1 MGQNRME
8 FGIDLGTTNSSI
20 CRIINGKP
28 VIQKIEVTDDTMP
41 SCVFFNK
48 KKNIVVGAAAYRNMQ
63 SERKRATLTW
73 NTASSNAFVEFK
85 RTMGTD
91 TTYHSS
97 NMDADYLSEELSAE
111 VLKRLKS
118 YVGDGTA
125 VNEAVV
131 TVPAKFTVN
140 QKTATMKA
148 AELAGITHCELIQEP
163 IAAAIAYGFNAES
176 KDGYWLVFD
185 FGGGTFDA
193 ALIRS
198 DEGVIQV
205 FDTEGDNYLGG
216 KNMDYAIVDT
226 LLIPYLQKEYA
237 LDATIA
243 DERKH
248 QVLREAMKPFAE
260 EIKNSVSFNDKI
272 DILSNLGELGN
283 DEDGEEMELDLTLSR
298 NDVFACMAPL
308 AQKAIDMCLALLER
322 NNLSGKNLH
331 SILLVGGPTYSPLI
345 REMLK
350 EQIGAM
356 VDTSI
361 NPMTVVSVG
370 ASLYASTIKSEIG
383 NAEKQN
389 EEALF
394 LDMEYE
400 STSVEE
406 SEWIA
411 VKCGQ
416 SVNDEN
422 IKVQFIKENGSWESE
437 NITVD
442 AVGNV
447 VEVQLDN
454 GANVFHVKA
463 SDMKGNLLAVQPS
476 SISIMRGAKVG
487 SAPLP
492 YYIGISVWDSRYE
505 KSVFMPLS
513 GLEKNQLL
521 PAEGYLLT
529 EKTMNDI
536 HPGNE
541 EDKIVIPVYQADEYI
556 EGNSSALYEYV
567 ADVELSGLET
577 DRYIPANSSVEIKL
591 CVDTSEMMDMEI
603 YFPDFDLTINKHLD
617 TSRHQSVS
625 EASNRVQRDL
635 RLAEKSL
642 DYLQSKGIDVRDEI
656 RMLNTVKLEN
666 ECSQENKMVLQHLKE
681 LYRRIEQMQLK
692 QQLVDEEEN
701 LKTWLQQLKH
711 HQLHYGNSDTEAHV
725 MDLEKAIN
733 KAVFHRD
740 LAKMQELVAEIS
752 SIDYNMAKADHMR
765 SCFYK
770 FSSEIEDKTKW
781 HNQDTAR
788 RHVEKL
794 DKLLKENA
802 PIDEQEEETQILWML
817 YKSQE
822 KKVEGVDNDNED
834 ATQLLYH

>member
-1 MGQNRME
+1 MGQNRMK

-20 CRIINGKP
+20 CRIVNGKP

-91 TTYHSS
+91 TRYHSS
-97 NMDADYLSEELSAE
+97 NMDADYMSEDLSAE

-163 IAAAIAYGFNAES
+163 IAAAIAYGFNAAS
-176 KDGYWLVFD
+176 KNGYWLVFD

-272 DILSNLGELGN
+272 DILSNIGELGC
-283 DEDGEEMELDLTLSR
+283 DEDGEDMELDITLSR
-298 NDVFACMAPL
+298 KEVFECIAPL
-308 AQKAIDMCLALLER
+308 AQKAMDICQALLER
-322 NNLSGKNLH
+322 NNLSGKELH

-345 REMLK
+345 RGMLK

-361 NPMTVVSVG
+361 NPMTAVSVG
-370 ASLYASTIKSEIG
+370 AALYASTIKSETGDI
-383 NAEKQN
+383 EKQK
-389 EEALF
+389 EEALH

-406 SEWIA
+406 TEWIA
-411 VKCGQ
+411 VKCNQ
-416 SVNDEN
+416 PVNEGN
-422 IKVQFIKENGSWESE
+422 IKVQFIKEDGSWESE
-437 NITVD
+437 NIEVD

-447 VEVQLDN
+447 VEVLLDN
-454 GANVFHVKA
+454 GANVFRVKA
-463 SDMKGNLLAVQPS
+463 ADVKGNPLAVQPN

-492 YYIGISVWDSRYE
+492 YYIGISAWDSRYE
-505 KSVFMPLS
+505 KSVFMPFP

-541 EDKIVIPVYQADEYI
+541 EEKIIIPVYQADEFV

-567 ADVELSGLET
+567 ADVELSGLEVS
-577 DRYIPANSSVEIKL
+577 RFIPANSSVEVKL
-591 CVDTSEMMDMEI
+591 SVDTSEMMDMEI
-603 YFPDFDLTINKHLD
+603 HFPDLDLTINKHLD
-617 TSRHQSVS
+617 TLRHQSVT
-625 EASNRVQRDL
+625 EASERVQRDL
-635 RLAEKSL
+635 CLAEKSL
-642 DYLQSKGIDVRDEI
+642 NYLQSKGIDIRDEI
-656 RMLNTVKLEN
+656 RMLNTVKMEN

-692 QQLVDEEEN
+692 QQLDDEEGN
-701 LKTWLQQLKH
+701 LMTWLLQLKR
-711 HQLHYGNSDTEAHV
+711 HQLLYGNSDTESHIK
-725 MDLEKAIN
+725 DLEKAVN

-740 LAKMQELVAEIS
+740 LSKMQELVDEIS
-752 SIDYNMAKADHMR
+752 SIDYNMAKADHMK
-765 SCFYK
+765 SCYYK
-770 FSSEIEDKTKW
+770 FMHEIEDKEKW
-781 HNQDTAR
+781 QDQDVAR
-788 RHVEKL
+788 SHVESL
-794 DKLLKENA
+794 GKLLKENA
-802 PIDEQEEETQILWML
+802 PIEKQEAEVQILWML
-817 YKSQE
+817 YKSQNAKAE
-822 KKVEGVDNDNED
+822 SIFNENED
-834 ATQLLYH
+834 SSQLLYH

>member
-1 MGQNRME
+1 MRQDRME

-20 CRIINGKP
+20 CRIVNGKP
-28 VIQKIEVTDDTMP
+28 IIQKIEVTDDTMP
-41 SCVFFNK
+41 SCIFFNK

-97 NMDADYLSEELSAE
+97 NMDADYLPEELSAE

-125 VNEAVV
+125 VREAVV

-148 AELAGITHCELIQEP
+148 AELAGIAHCELIQEP
-163 IAAAIAYGFNAES
+163 IAAAIAYGFNAVRE
-176 KDGYWLVFD
+176 DGYWLVFD

-226 LLIPYLQKEYA
+226 LLVPYLRKEYT
-237 LDATIA
+237 LEDTIA

-248 QVLREAMKPFAE
+248 QLLREAMKPFAE
-260 EIKNSVSFNDKI
+260 EIKNSMSFNDKI
-272 DILSNLGELGN
+272 DILSNLGELGC
-283 DEDGEEMELDLTLSR
+283 DEDGEEMELDLTLTR
-298 NDVFACMAPL
+298 KEVFACMAPL
-308 AQKAIDMCLALLER
+308 AQKAIDICLDLLDR
-322 NNLSGKNLH
+322 NNLSGKDLH

-345 REMLK
+345 RDMLK

-383 NAEKQN
+383 NVEKQN
-389 EEALF
+389 EEALC

-406 SEWIA
+406 SEWVA

-416 SVNDEN
+416 SVNDGI
-422 IKVQFIKENGSWESE
+422 IKVQLVKENGSWESE
-437 NITVD
+437 NIEVD

-454 GANVFHVKA
+454 GANVFRVKA
-463 SDMKGNLLAVQPS
+463 SDMKGNPLVVQPC

-487 SAPLP
+487 STPLP

-521 PAEGYLLT
+521 PTEGYLLT

-541 EDKIVIPVYQADEYI
+541 EDKIIIPVYQADEYI

-567 ADVELSGLET
+567 ADVELSGLVI
-577 DRYIPANSSVEIKL
+577 DRYIPANSSVEVKL

-617 TSRHQSVS
+617 TSRHQSVT

-635 RLAEKSL
+635 HLAEKSL

-692 QQLVDEEEN
+692 QQLADEEEN
-701 LKTWLQQLKH
+701 LKTWLQQLKR
-711 HQLHYGNSDTEAHV
+711 HQLHYGNSDTETHV
-725 MDLEKAIN
+725 KDLEKAVN
-733 KAVFHRD
+733 KAVFHHD
-740 LAKMQELVAEIS
+740 LVKMQELVAEIS

-770 FSSEIEDKTKW
+770 FSCEIEDKTKW
-781 HNQDTAR
+781 HDQDTAR
-788 RHVEKL
+788 CHVETL
-794 DKLLKENA
+794 GKLLKENA
-802 PIDEQEEETQILWML
+802 PIEKQEEETQILWML

-822 KKVEGVDNDNED
+822 KKAECIDNNED
-834 ATQLLYH
+834 FSQLLYH

>member
-20 CRIINGKP
+20 CRIVNGRP

-226 LLIPYLQKEYA
+226 LLVPYLQKEYA

-272 DILSNLGELGN
+272 DILSNLGELGC

-308 AQKAIDMCLALLER
+308 AQKAIDICLALLER
-322 NNLSGKNLH
+322 NNLSGKNSTAYCWLVVRH
-331 SILLVGGPTYSPLI
+331 TVLL
-345 REMLK
+345 
-350 EQIGAM
+350 
-356 VDTSI
+356 
-361 NPMTVVSVG
+361 
-370 ASLYASTIKSEIG
+370 
-383 NAEKQN
+383 
-389 EEALF
+389 
-394 LDMEYE
+394 
-400 STSVEE
+400 
-406 SEWIA
+406 
-411 VKCGQ
+411 
-416 SVNDEN
+416 
-422 IKVQFIKENGSWESE
+422 
-437 NITVD
+437 
-442 AVGNV
+442 
-447 VEVQLDN
+447 
-454 GANVFHVKA
+454 
-463 SDMKGNLLAVQPS
+463 
-476 SISIMRGAKVG
+476 
-487 SAPLP
+487 
-492 YYIGISVWDSRYE
+492 
-505 KSVFMPLS
+505 
-513 GLEKNQLL
+513 
-521 PAEGYLLT
+521 
-529 EKTMNDI
+529 
-536 HPGNE
+536 
-541 EDKIVIPVYQADEYI
+541 
-556 EGNSSALYEYV
+556 
-567 ADVELSGLET
+567 
-577 DRYIPANSSVEIKL
+577 
-591 CVDTSEMMDMEI
+591 
-603 YFPDFDLTINKHLD
+603 
-617 TSRHQSVS
+617 
-625 EASNRVQRDL
+625 
-635 RLAEKSL
+635 
-642 DYLQSKGIDVRDEI
+642 
-656 RMLNTVKLEN
+656 
-666 ECSQENKMVLQHLKE
+666 
-681 LYRRIEQMQLK
+681 
-692 QQLVDEEEN
+692 
-701 LKTWLQQLKH
+701 
-711 HQLHYGNSDTEAHV
+711 
-725 MDLEKAIN
+725 
-733 KAVFHRD
+733 
-740 LAKMQELVAEIS
+740 
-752 SIDYNMAKADHMR
+752 
-765 SCFYK
+765 
-770 FSSEIEDKTKW
+770 
-781 HNQDTAR
+781 
-788 RHVEKL
+788 
-794 DKLLKENA
+794 
-802 PIDEQEEETQILWML
+802 
-817 YKSQE
+817 
-822 KKVEGVDNDNED
+822 
-834 ATQLLYH
+834 

>member
-1 MGQNRME
+1 MEQNRME

-20 CRIINGKP
+20 CRIVNGKP

-63 SERKRATLTW
+63 SERKRAMLTW

-97 NMDADYLSEELSAE
+97 NMDADYISEELSAE

-118 YVGDGTA
+118 YVSDGTA

-163 IAAAIAYGFNAES
+163 IAAAIAYGFNAS
-176 KDGYWLVFD
+176 HKDGYWLVFD

-216 KNMDYAIVDT
+216 KNMDYAIVDM

-237 LDATIA
+237 LDDTMA

-260 EIKNSVSFNDKI
+260 EIKNSLSFNDKI
-272 DILSNLGELGN
+272 DILSNLGELGC
-283 DEDGEEMELDLTLSR
+283 DEDGEEIELDITLSR
-298 NDVFACMAPL
+298 KEVFECMAPL
-308 AQKAIDMCLALLER
+308 AQKAIDICLALLER
-322 NNLSGKNLH
+322 NNISGKELH

-345 REMLK
+345 RGMLK

-361 NPMTVVSVG
+361 NPMTAVSVG
-370 ASLYASTIKSEIG
+370 AALYASTIKSKTGKI
-383 NAEKQN
+383 EKRN
-389 EEALF
+389 EEVLC
-394 LDMEYE
+394 LDMEYD

-406 SEWIA
+406 TEWIA

-416 SVNDEN
+416 PVNEGN

-437 NITVD
+437 NIEVD

-454 GANVFHVKA
+454 GANVFRIKA
-463 SDMKGNLLAVQPS
+463 SDAKGNPLAVQPN

-492 YYIGISVWDSRYE
+492 YYIGISVWDTRYE

-541 EDKIVIPVYQADEYI
+541 EDKIIIPVYQADEFV
-556 EGNSSALYEYV
+556 EGNSSVLYEYV
-567 ADVELSGLET
+567 ADVELSGLEI
-577 DRYIPANSSVEIKL
+577 DRYIPANSSVEVKL
-591 CVDTSEMMDMEI
+591 SVDTSEMMDMEI
-603 YFPDFDLTINKHLD
+603 HFPDLDLTINKHLD
-617 TSRHQSVS
+617 TLRHQSVT
-625 EASNRVQRDL
+625 EASERVQRDL

-642 DYLQSKGIDVRDEI
+642 DYLQSKGGDIRDEI
-656 RMLNTVKLEN
+656 RMLNTVKMEN
-666 ECSQENKMVLQHLKE
+666 ECSQEKKMVLQHLKE

-692 QQLVDEEEN
+692 QKLDDEEEN
-701 LKTWLQQLKH
+701 LKTWLQQLKR
-711 HQLHYGNSDTEAHV
+711 HQLQYGNLDTGSHIKE
-725 MDLEKAIN
+725 LERAVN

-740 LAKMQELVAEIS
+740 LSKMQELVDEIS
-752 SIDYNMAKADHMR
+752 NIDYNMAKAEHVR
-765 SCFYK
+765 SCYYK
-770 FSSEIEDKTKW
+770 FMREIEDKEKW
-781 HNQDTAR
+781 HSQDAAR
-788 RHVEKL
+788 SHLEIL
-794 DKLLKENA
+794 GKLLKEKA
-802 PIDEQEEETQILWML
+802 PIEEQEEERQILWML

-822 KKVEGVDNDNED
+822 DKAESISNENED
-834 ATQLLYH
+834 SCQLLYH